1 MDKKMT
7 ICFIGCGRFAKFFVP
22 LFKAHPVVEKV
33 YVCDQIR
40 ERAEQYS
47 KEFDVEIIET
57 FEDAL
62 ASEDAASEAAQT
74 FANIIVVKEGSEFT
88 LDVDTMIMSIGT
100 SPNPLIRTTTP
111 GLDANKHGC
120 IVTQGENGLT
130 SREGVYAGGDANY
143 AASAVGFSHPV
154 DLSKITSVKLR
165 F

>member
-40 ERAEQYS
+40 ERAEEYS

-62 ASEDAASEAAQT
+62 ASEEINAVA
-74 FANIIVVKEGSEFT
+74 IFT
-88 LDVDTMIMSIGT
+88 
-100 SPNPLIRTTTP
+100 PRTTHGQNVISPACTTRKAP
-111 GLDANKHGC
+111 G
-120 IVTQGENGLT
+120 
-130 SREGVYAGGDANY
+130 
-143 AASAVGFSHPV
+143 P
-154 DLSKITSVKLR
+154 
-165 F
+165 